1 MLKNPITG
9 QKVSS
14 DGLRTLAVAGAA
26 VTGAMFVFYAVKSR
40 SREDEGTGGFSLKD
54 LAQESKEQASE
65 AAHQTPAEVLSSLQR
80 GNARYCMGQMMHY
93 HQENIYYRRRLLEKQ
108 QFPTVA
114 VLGCATS
121 RAPVEI
127 IFDQGLG
134 DIFVVRVA
142 GNVLGTSAHASL
154 QYAINHLKVKVVII
168 MGHDNCGAL
177 KAAQSD
183 EIAEEFRATEIGAM
197 LKSIK
202 ADLDIQ
208 RLKHIN
214 DPKARDR
221 EAVVTQV
228 LAQVHKLT
236 LDEGVRSKIR
246 AGDLVVAGAFYE
258 LASGIVDFFG
268 VTDSKTF

>member
-1 MLKNPITG
+1 MLKNPMAG
-9 QKVSS
+9 HGM
-14 DGLRTLAVAGAA
+14 DRDRLRTVAVAGAA
-26 VTGAMFVFYAVKSR
+26 VTGAMIVFYAVKSR
-40 SREDEGTGGFSLKD
+40 SRADEGAGGFSLKD

-65 AAHQTPAEVLSSLQR
+65 AAHQTPVEVLSSLQR

-108 QFPTVA
+108 QFPKVA

-168 MGHDNCGAL
+168 MGHDNSGAL

-183 EIAEEFRATEIGAM
+183 A
-197 LKSIK
+197 
-202 ADLDIQ
+202 
-208 RLKHIN
+208 
-214 DPKARDR
+214 
-221 EAVVTQV
+221 V
-228 LAQVHKLT
+228 LA
-236 LDEGVRSKIR
+236 DMESA
-246 AGDLVVAGAFYE
+246 AGHGASRCPIWVLLLFNLFAVFVLNHSPY
-258 LASGIVDFFG
+258 L
-268 VTDSKTF
+268 